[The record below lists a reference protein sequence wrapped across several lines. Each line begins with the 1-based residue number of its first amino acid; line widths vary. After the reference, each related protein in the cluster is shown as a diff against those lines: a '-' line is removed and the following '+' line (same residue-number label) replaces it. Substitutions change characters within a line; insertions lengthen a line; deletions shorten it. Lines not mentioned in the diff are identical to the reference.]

1 MARENLLSNRIK
13 GIGFALRGAW
23 LLIRTE
29 SSIQI
34 QIVIAVVMTIAGF
47 VFNLSALEW
56 IVQILAIS
64 LVLGVEGINTAIEK
78 MSDFVHPEFNEK
90 IGFIKDVSAG
100 AVMFVSIGATI
111 IGLLIYLPKII

>member
-34 QIVIAVVMTIAGF
+34 QIVIAVVMTVAGF
-47 VFNLSALEW
+47 VFNLSTIEW

>member
-1 MARENLLSNRIK
+1 MPRENLLNNRIR
-13 GIGFALRGAW
+13 GIGFAFKGAW
-23 LLIRTE
+23 LLIKTE

-34 QIVIAVVMTIAGF
+34 QMVIAVIMTIAGF
-47 VFNLSALEW
+47 LFDLSIIEW
-56 IVQILAIS
+56 ILQILAIS
-64 LVLGVEGINTAIEK
+64 LVLGVEGINTAVEK
-78 MSDFVHPEFNEK
+78 MSDFVHPDFNEK

>member
-1 MARENLLSNRIK
+1 MARENLISNRIK

-34 QIVIAVVMTIAGF
+34 QIVIAVVMTVAGF
-47 VFNLSALEW
+47 VFNLSAIEW